1 MNTDVLAWVK
11 SQWLNEIEFPIMI
24 TDVDEFCWFL
34 LVFLLVLVG
43 WLLLFVGFLFSF
55 SFPFFFCSRSIFILK
70 L

>member
-34 LVFLLVLVG
+34 LVFLLVLVVVCG
-43 WLLLFVGFLFSF
+43 IFVFFFFSFFLLF
-55 SFPFFFCSRSIFILK
+55 
-70 L
+70 